1 MPIEHKVDKETG
13 IMHVRRWGAITTHDE
28 KAALKKRNNDPA
40 VVPNIPVI
48 VDCRE
53 VEPPDSIEVVQHIA
67 DSTTAIAVEL
77 NCGPLAIVVNSDVEY
92 GMARMYMGLTA
103 LKHPNTMVF
112 RSYDEALKWLLEQ
125 SKKTGLNDPDS

>member
-1 MPIEHKVDKETG
+1 MPIEHKVDEETG

-28 KAALKKRNNDPA
+28 DTAIIKRNEDPA

-53 VEPPDSIEVVQHIA
+53 VEPPDSPEVVQYIA
-67 DSTTAIAVEL
+67 DKATMIAEEL
-77 NCGPLAIVVNSDVEY
+77 DCGPVAIVISSDVEY

-103 LKHPNTMVF
+103 LKHPDTKVF
-112 RSYDEALKWLLEQ
+112 RSYDKALKWLLEQ
-125 SKKTGLNDPDS
+125 AKRPLPNDPDS